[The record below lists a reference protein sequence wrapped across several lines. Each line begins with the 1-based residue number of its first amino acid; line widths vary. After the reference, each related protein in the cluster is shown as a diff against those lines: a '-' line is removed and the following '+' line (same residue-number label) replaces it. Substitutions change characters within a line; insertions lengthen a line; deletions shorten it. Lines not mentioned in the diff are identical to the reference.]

1 MPILPSANDIG
12 RARLQPS
19 TQVATYDPN
28 QVGEAEQRLGA
39 VMQQSGRVIENTAY
53 RVDQWAHETAAL
65 HAQDALVQLKQA
77 QNEMTVGPDGYAQL
91 QNGDATK
98 PGVMQKYQDKFKTKV
113 GELGQQ
119 LGPLARGKFE
129 QAAKRQQVDYEA
141 GFLSHAM
148 NEDLKHRGQVYK
160 ANIEVSANT
169 IGANYNNPV
178 TVNRELNNIDRTVA
192 EYVVKNG
199 ITDSQLRQKLLLDAR
214 TVAHQAVIEGYMQND
229 QPKAAEEY
237 LTTVEGEMDTK
248 AVGHARDT
256 LRPQIATKEGRD
268 IAEKLFAMH
277 VAGKS
282 ESDIFTEKLKA
293 TEGKSLETMRV
304 ADAIYD
310 DRVRAREKDRREVQG
325 SVVLDSRNIGV
336 ENALKSDTLKN
347 LDATDPVLAT
357 KIRNQLV
364 ALGQGEAGKKGTTT
378 TYAGMQLYA
387 ELSQRI
393 DDSEVPPSPQEIA
406 SYMGILPEK
415 QINALMKKSASK
427 DKAADKATIDPDL
440 INMGM
445 PKSAKDPQLKMA
457 FKGAVEKNKDEWKAA
472 NPGKVMTLE
481 DKMNIVNKA
490 NEEYVQVGTIFNSK
504 IFNSTKEAYRAD
516 PTRSYPKTFGQLMK
530 GYNNDDILAAYAHAQ
545 RIRQYAPKG
554 SRPYTDA
561 ELIRAWET
569 INKKQP
575 K

>member
-19 TQVATYDPN
+19 GRVATYDPN
-28 QVGEAEQRLGA
+28 QIGEAEMRVGA
-39 VMQQSGRVIENTAY
+39 AMQQSGRAIENTAY

-98 PGVMQKYQDKFKTKV
+98 PGVMQKYQDKFKVKV

-148 NEDLKHRGQVYK
+148 NEDLRHRGQVYK
-160 ANIEVSANT
+160 ANIEVIANT

-178 TVNRELNNIDRTVA
+178 TVKRELSSIDRTVA
-192 EYVVKNG
+192 EYVFKNG
-199 ITDSQLRQKLLLDAR
+199 ITDTQLRQKFLLDAR
-214 TVAHQAVIEGYMQND
+214 TMAHQSVIEGYMRND
-229 QPKAAEEY
+229 QPKAAEDY
-237 LTTVEGEMDTK
+237 LSTVKDGMSVD
-248 AVGHARDT
+248 AVTQAKQA
-256 LRPQIATKEGRD
+256 LKPQIATQEGRD
-268 IAEKLFAMH
+268 IAESLFAMH
-277 VAGKS
+277 LSGKS

-310 DRVRAREKDRREVQG
+310 DRVRAREKDRRIAQG
-325 SVVLDSRNIGV
+325 TVVLESKNIGI
-336 ENALKSDTLKN
+336 ENALRSDTLKN
-347 LDATDPVLAT
+347 LDSTDPVLAT

-364 ALGQGEAGKKGTTT
+364 ALGEGQAGKKGTTT

-393 DDSEVPPSPQEIA
+393 DESDVPPSPQEIA

-415 QINALMKKSASK
+415 QINALMAKSTSK
-427 DKAADKATIDPDL
+427 GKAAERATIDPDL

-457 FKGAVEKNKDEWKAA
+457 FKGAVQKNLDEWKLA
-472 NPGKVMTLE
+472 NPKKMPTAE
-481 DKMNIVNKA
+481 DEANIINKA
-490 NEEYVQVGTIFNSK
+490 NEEYVQVGTIFNS
-504 IFNSTKEAYRAD
+504 TREAYRAD

-530 GYNNDDILAAYAHAQ
+530 GYNDDDILAAYAHAQ

-554 SRPYTDA
+554 SRPYSDA

-569 INKKQP
+569 INRKQP

>member
-1 MPILPSANDIG
+1 MPTLPSADDI
-12 RARLQPS
+12 ARKGFQPNTNVVS
-19 TQVATYDPN
+19 YDPN
-28 QVGEAEQRLGA
+28 QPGA
-39 VMQQSGRVIENTAY
+39 AMQQAGRVIENTAY

-98 PGVMQKYQDKFKTKV
+98 PGVMQKYQDKFKVKV

-160 ANIEVSANT
+160 ANIEVTANT

-178 TVNRELNNIDRTVA
+178 TVKRELGNIDRTVA
-192 EYVVKNG
+192 EYVFKNG
-199 ITDSQLRQKLLLDAR
+199 ITNPVERQKYLMDAR
-214 TVAHQAVIEGYMQND
+214 TMAHQAVVEGYMQND

-237 LTTVEGEMDTK
+237 LATVKDDMSSD
-248 AVGHARDT
+248 AWNHAQKT
-256 LRPQIATKEGRD
+256 LKPQIATQEGRA
-268 IAEKLFAMH
+268 IAESLFAMH
-277 VAGKS
+277 LSGKS

-293 TEGKSLETMRV
+293 TEGKSLDVMRV

-310 DRVRAREKDRREVQG
+310 DRVRAREKDRRVTQG
-325 SVVLDSRNIGV
+325 SVVLEAKNIGI

-347 LDATDPVLAT
+347 LDSTDPVLAT

-364 ALGQGEAGKKGTTT
+364 ALGEGQAGKKGTTT

-393 DDSEVPPSPQEIA
+393 DESDVPPSPQEIA

-415 QINALMKKSASK
+415 QINSLMSKSASK
-427 DKAADKATIDPDL
+427 GKAADRATIDPDL

-457 FKGAVEKNKDEWKAA
+457 FKGAVEKAKDEWKAA
-472 NPGKVMTLE
+472 NPGKTMTLE
-481 DKMNIVNKA
+481 DKTNIVNSA
-490 NEEYVQVGTIFNSK
+490 GEEYVQVGAVMGYFNAK
-504 IFNSTKEAYRAD
+504 REAYNAD
-516 PTRSYPKTFGQLMK
+516 PARSYPKAFGALMT
-530 GYNNDDILAAYAHAQ
+530 GYKDKDILEAYAHV
-545 RIRQYAPKG
+545 RKTRQTAPTRS
-554 SRPYTDA
+554 SRFSDA
-561 ELIRAWET
+561 ELIYAWEE
-569 INKKQP
+569 NRREAAAGK
-575 K
+575 